1 MNHQSSVVNHQSS
14 VINHQSSIINHQSM
28 KRLLSIELQKLWKNR
43 ASKALIISYFV
54 ILCFISLI
62 ASIEFT
68 IGGVP
73 FRIAEQGIFN
83 FPFIWHFNTY
93 VAGLLKIFLAVVIV
107 SMMANEYSY
116 GTLKQN
122 LIDGLSKKEFVLSKF
137 LVVALFAL
145 GSTFFIFLLSVILGY
160 SFSSYTELSI
170 VLTDV
175 DYLLA
180 YLVKLLGFFSFCLF
194 LGILVKRSA
203 FALGFLILWSIIEW
217 ILYGIMKWGLF
228 KGTEIAESVSRFFPL
243 ESMSLLIFNPARRL
257 SVIRNAEQQA
267 GITNENIY
275 EVNYLQILIVLIWTA
290 LFIYWSYRLLKKR
303 DL

>member
-1 MNHQSSVVNHQSS
+1 
-14 VINHQSSIINHQSM
+14 M
-28 KRLLSIELQKLWKNR
+28 KRLLSIELQKLWQNL

-62 ASIEFT
+62 ASIEFN
-68 IGGVP
+68 IGGVS

-122 LIDGLSKKEFVLSKF
+122 LIDGLSKKEFILSKL
-137 LVVALFAL
+137 LVVVLFAL

-160 SFSSYTELSI
+160 SFSSYTELSV

-180 YLVKLLGFFSFCLF
+180 YFVKLLGFFSFCLF

-203 FALGFLILWSIIEW
+203 FALGFLILWNIIEW
-217 ILYGIMKWGLF
+217 ILYGVMKWSLF
-228 KGTEIAESVSRFFPL
+228 RGTEIAESISRFFPL
-243 ESMSLLIFNPARRL
+243 ESMSLLIFNPARRM
-257 SVIRNAEQQA
+257 SVIRNVEQQA
-267 GITNENIY
+267 GITNQNVY
-275 EVNYLQILIVLIWTA
+275 DVNYFQILIVLAWTT